1 MVAQWLRLHTSNVGD
16 TGSIFGQGT
25 KIPYTAWSSQ
35 KKKKKRKLE
44 IEKELPEQRFGKDL
58 EMERAW
64 FEEQGGRQCV

>member
-1 MVAQWLRLHTSNVGD
+1 MVKTTHFQCRGYRFNLRSGNQD
-16 TGSIFGQGT
+16 PIYCMEQ
-25 KIPYTAWSSQ
+25 P

>member
-1 MVAQWLRLHTSNVGD
+1 MRGAAR
-16 TGSIFGQGT
+16 
-25 KIPYTAWSSQ
+25 K

-64 FEEQGGRQCV
+64 FEEQEGRQCV

>member
-1 MVAQWLRLHTSNVGD
+1 MLGIQVHSSVREPRSHILHG
-16 TGSIFGQGT
+16 
-25 KIPYTAWSSQ
+25 AA
-35 KKKKKRKLE
+35 KKKKRKLE